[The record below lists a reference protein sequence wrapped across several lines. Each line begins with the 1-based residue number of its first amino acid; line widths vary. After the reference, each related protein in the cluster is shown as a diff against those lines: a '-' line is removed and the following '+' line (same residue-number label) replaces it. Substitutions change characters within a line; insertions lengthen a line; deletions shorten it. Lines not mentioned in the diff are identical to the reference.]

1 MPDAAIDLDAYCARI
16 GFAARRTATLETLR
30 AVVLAHV
37 QAIPFENLDPFLR
50 RPLRLDAQALQAK
63 LVRGRRGGY
72 CFEHNLLLAH
82 ALRALGLHVT
92 ALAARVLWNVPPDAQ
107 LPRTHMLLAV
117 EVERAPHVVD
127 VGFGGPTPTGVLPL
141 EPDVV
146 QPTPHEPYRL
156 LADGAEY
163 VLQAQ
168 VRGKWKGLYR
178 FDLQPQTQA
187 DTEMANWYL
196 CHHPQSRFLLN
207 LVAARVAGDRRLALL
222 NNEFAVHRRDGT
234 TARRTLTSADAL
246 RAVLQDEFGLTVPA
260 GAEVD
265 AALARVVHRG

>member
-1 MPDAAIDLDAYCARI
+1 MSAAIDLDAYFTRI
-16 GFAARRTATLETLR
+16 GCAVPRAATPATLR
-30 AVVLAHV
+30 AIVLAHV

-50 RPLRLDAQALQAK
+50 RPPRLDAQALQAK
-63 LVRGRRGGY
+63 LVRGGRGGY

-82 ALRALGLHVT
+82 VLRALGFRVT

-117 EVERAPHVVD
+117 EVERAPHLVD
-127 VGFGGPTPTGVLPL
+127 VGFGGPTPTGALRL

-168 VRGKWKGLYR
+168 VRGEWRGLYR

-187 DTEMANWYL
+187 DVEMAHWYL
-196 CHHPQSRFLLN
+196 CHHPQSRFLLH
-207 LVAARVAGDRRLALL
+207 LVAARVAGERRLALL
-222 NNEFAVHRRDGT
+222 DDQFAVHRRDGT
-234 TARRTLTSADAL
+234 TERRTLANADAV
-246 RAVLQDEFGLTVPA
+246 RAVLQSEFGLTLPA
-260 GAEVD
+260 AAD
-265 AALARVVHRG
+265 LDDALARVVRRG